1 MKPANPNCNDC
12 HPLGVT
18 RRAAI
23 QAGAI
28 GLLGLGMNHVAGLR
42 ALGAAAGSA
51 AQMGR
56 AKSVIY
62 IFLSGGLAQHESF
75 DMKPEATLEVRGE
88 FKPIRTS
95 APGMH
100 ICEHLPELAK
110 RAHKFALV
118 RSLTH
123 PSNDHSA
130 AHHIMLTGHSD
141 LPVGFDPT
149 KPKATD
155 YPSIA
160 AVAGRVLPAR
170 NNLPPAVVLPEKL
183 RHREGRMLAGQ
194 FAGQMGKQHDP
205 WFIEMSPYHPAHYGA
220 YPEYLFHHEK
230 GSASDAGLI
239 YEAPHLSLPQG
250 LSVGRVMDRVSLRG
264 EMERQ
269 SHFLDGTV
277 DDPGLDKYRDAAVS
291 LITNGKVHDA
301 FDISRADPKW
311 LDRYGR
317 NSFGWSLLMARQL
330 LEVGVRLVQVNLGN
344 NETWDTHQAAWP
356 NLKNFLLPPMDRAV
370 SALLDDLDSRGLLSE
385 TLIVMGGEFGRTP
398 RISKIAG
405 ATLPG
410 RDHWGASQTVFLA
423 GGGVR
428 GGTVIGATDR
438 IGAYPSESPQRPE
451 NLAATIYQGLGLPRT
466 IEWHDPLDRPHT
478 VYDAEPIPGLT

>member
-1 MKPANPNCNDC
+1 MKPIPHTFSAQ
-12 HPLGVT
+12 HPAGIS

-23 QAGAI
+23 HAGAI
-28 GLLGLGMNHVAGLR
+28 GLLGIGMNHLAGLR
-42 ALGAAAGSA
+42 ALGAPQTAK
-51 AQMGR
+51 

-75 DMKPEATLEVRGE
+75 DMKPDAPIEVRGE
-88 FKPIRTS
+88 FNPIRTS
-95 APGMH
+95 APGIE

-141 LPVGFDPT
+141 LPLGFDPT

-155 YPSIA
+155 FPSIA
-160 AVAGRVLPAR
+160 AVAGRVLPSR

-183 RHREGRMLAGQ
+183 RHREGRMIAGQ

-230 GSASDAGLI
+230 GAAKDAGLI

-250 LSVGRVMDRVSLRG
+250 LSTARVLDRVSLRG
-264 EMERQ
+264 ELERQ
-269 SHFLDGTV
+269 SRMIEGTV
-277 DDPGLDKYRDAAVS
+277 EDPGLDKYRDAAVS

-344 NETWDTHQAAWP
+344 NETWDTHQAAFP

-370 SALLDDLDSRGLLSE
+370 SALIDDLDSRGLLSE

-398 RISKIAG
+398 QIKKIAG
-405 ATLPG
+405 AKLPG
-410 RDHWGASQTVFLA
+410 RDHWGASQTVLLA

-438 IGAYPSESPQRPE
+438 IGAYPSESPQSPE

-478 VYDAEPIPGLT
+478 VYDAEPIAGLV